1 LNVIAGASESDARHF
16 RQVDAHADIN
26 TPDSTTSGSLHG
38 CPVSFLLGLSGTD
51 VAPFNKWMAPCLKPE
66 QLVYIGLRD
75 VDPAEKRLI
84 RELGVKAFS
93 MHDVDKHG
101 IGKIVEMA
109 LDAVNPARDRPI
121 HLSYDVDALD
131 PLVAPSTGTPV
142 RGGLTFREGHYIA
155 EAISETGLLVALDI
169 MEVNPSLQDELSA
182 NQTIAVGCSLTR
194 AALGPFRSLSFC

>member
-1 LNVIAGASESDARHF
+1 
-16 RQVDAHADIN
+16 
-26 TPDSTTSGSLHG
+26 
-38 CPVSFLLGLSGTD
+38 
-51 VAPFNKWMAPCLKPE
+51 MAPCLKPE

-75 VDPAEKRLI
+75 VDPEEKRLI
-84 RELGVKAFS
+84 RDLGVKAFS

-101 IGKIVEMA
+101 IGKVVEMA
-109 LDAVNPARDRPI
+109 LNAVNPARDRPI

-194 AALGPFRSLSFC
+194 AALGTTPAALWSASASVTDLMLLSLRPIGETLL